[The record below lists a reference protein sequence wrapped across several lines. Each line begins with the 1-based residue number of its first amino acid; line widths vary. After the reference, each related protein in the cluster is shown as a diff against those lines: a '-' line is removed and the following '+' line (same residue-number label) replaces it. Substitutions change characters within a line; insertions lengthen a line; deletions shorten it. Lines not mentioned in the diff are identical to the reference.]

1 MKILKPTLMLFT
13 RFFIFTGIPV
23 ALIYGINASYPG
35 LLDPRYLHSLHI
47 AMYLGIPIVIF
58 YFLAD
63 VWKGWKSTFSEI
75 VALTLVLV
83 YTVLIMG
90 FGNSHFSYK
99 NLDFH
104 IFYVPLL
111 LLIIIGV
118 LIRFPVPI
126 LRFLAEDREE
136 EVNDSYEE

>member
-1 MKILKPTLMLFT
+1 MKILKPLLMLFT
-13 RFFIFTGIPV
+13 RFFIFTGIPM
-23 ALIYGINASYPG
+23 ALIYGINVNYPG

-83 YTVLIMG
+83 YTVLLMG
-90 FGNSHFSYK
+90 FGHSHFSYK
-99 NLDFH
+99 NFDFH
-104 IFYVPLL
+104 LFYSALL
-111 LLIIIGV
+111 YLVLIGI

-126 LRFLAEDREE
+126 LRYLSENE
-136 EVNDSYEE
+136 EVSDNYEE